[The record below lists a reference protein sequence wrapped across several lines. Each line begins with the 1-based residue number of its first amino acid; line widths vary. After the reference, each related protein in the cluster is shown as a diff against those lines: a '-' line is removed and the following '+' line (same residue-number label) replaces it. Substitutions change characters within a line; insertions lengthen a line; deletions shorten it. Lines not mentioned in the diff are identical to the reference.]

1 MLAAALAYVGAGWP
15 VFPCARGGKAPAT
28 GRGFHDATLD
38 SEQVHQWWTD
48 QPRANIGIATGAAG
62 LVVVDVDSKPEVDG
76 WTTWCQLVTD
86 HAPDGLLVDT
96 FEVTTPSGGQ
106 HVFFAA
112 PAGEPVRN
120 SASKLAPGVDV
131 RAFGG
136 YVVAAPSVTVAGR
149 YTVDREHPVAPL
161 PAWLDALLR
170 PQRVARERPA
180 QARPTPLVRPRD
192 RYAAAA
198 LEAEVAAV
206 VGAPVGTRN
215 ERLNTAAYNLGQLV
229 GAGKVDAG
237 TVAAALVAAA
247 LSAGLSER
255 EATQTVESG
264 LAAGIREPRVAA

>member
-1 MLAAALAYVGAGWP
+1 MIAAALAYVGAGWP
-15 VFPCARGGKAPAT
+15 VFPCARGGKHPAT

-48 QPRANIGIATGAAG
+48 TPAANIGIATGAAG
-62 LVVVDVDSKPEVDG
+62 LVVVDVDAHDDGPDG
-76 WTTWCQLVTD
+76 WANWCALVAA
-86 HAPDGLLVDT
+86 HADAWPDT

-106 HVFFAA
+106 HIYFTA

-131 RAFGG
+131 RGVGG
-136 YVVAAPSVTVAGR
+136 YVVAAPSVTAAGR

-161 PAWLDALLR
+161 PDWLERLLR
-170 PQRVARERPA
+170 PAPTVRPA
-180 QARPTPLVRPRD
+180 VVASHLHRRPKVD
-192 RYAAAA
+192 GYAAAA

-206 VGAPVGTRN
+206 VAAPVGTRN
-215 ERLNTAAYNLGQLV
+215 DRLNTAADNLGQLV

-237 TVAAALVAAA
+237 TVVAALLTAAV
-247 LSAGLSER
+247 SAGLTER
-255 EATQTVESG
+255 EATGTVESG